1 MKYKIKKKIKQ
12 TIGIKWKIPDPVRVP
27 TAKEK
32 KKQDYIRILFV
43 RLYLNQ

>member
-27 TAKEK
+27 TAKERK
-32 KKQDYIRILFV
+32 KNKIIFEF
-43 RLYLNQ
+43 YLLDFT